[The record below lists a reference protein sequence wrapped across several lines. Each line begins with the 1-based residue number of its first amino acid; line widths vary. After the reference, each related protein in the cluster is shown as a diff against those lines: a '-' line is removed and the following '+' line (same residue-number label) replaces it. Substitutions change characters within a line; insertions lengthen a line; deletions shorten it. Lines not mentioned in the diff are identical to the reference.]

1 MYISAPTDSGN
12 IDVIDASNP
21 GNIRLA
27 IRKDA
32 HADYFQWFYFRAVG
46 GRDVDC
52 ALVIENAGAASYT
65 KGWNGYRAVASYDRQ
80 TWFRVPTDYDGTRLT
95 IKHRP
100 KHDAVYYAYFAAYPL
115 ERCQDFIAQSQLS
128 DRARLECLGQTL
140 DGEDLDMLVIGHNS
154 GGAENPDKRKCWVI
168 GRQHPGETQAS
179 YWMEGFVDRMLD
191 PADPVARSV
200 LDAATLYVVPNM
212 NPDGSRR
219 GNLRV
224 NASGANLNREWADPT
239 MEKSPEVYLVR
250 ERMRDTGVD
259 FCLDVHGDEGLPY
272 VFIAG
277 SDGIPSLT
285 PKLSELRLAFDAAL
299 MRANPDYQTEHG
311 YPKAPAGKGNLTMC
325 TAHVAEHFGCLAMTL
340 EMPFKDNANA
350 PDEAEGW
357 SPDRCRWQGRGGL
370 DALFAVVGDLR

>member
-1 MYISAPTDSGN
+1 MHISAPTDSGN
-12 IDVIDASNP
+12 IDVIDASDP
-21 GNIRLA
+21 ANIRLA
-27 IRKDA
+27 IRKDS
-32 HADYFQWFYFRAVG
+32 HADYFQWFYFRALG
-46 GRDVDC
+46 GREVDC
-52 ALVIENAGAASYT
+52 ALVVENAGAASYT
-65 KGWNGYRAVASYDRQ
+65 RGWDGYRAVASYDRQ
-80 TWFRVPTDYDGTRLT
+80 TWFRVPTDYDGTKLT

-100 KHDAVYYAYFAAYPL
+100 EHDAVYYAYFAAYPL
-115 ERCQDFIAQSQLS
+115 ERCQDFIAKSQLS

-140 DGEDLDMLVIGHNS
+140 DGEDLDMLVIGD
-154 GGAENPDKRKCWVI
+154 GDPDKRKCWVI

-224 NASGANLNREWADPT
+224 NAAGANLNREWAEPT
-239 MEKSPEVYLVR
+239 MEKSPEVFLVR
-250 ERMRDTGVD
+250 DRMRAAGVD

-325 TAHVAEHFGCLAMTL
+325 TAHVAEYFGCLAMTL

>member
-1 MYISAPTDSGN
+1 MHISAPSDSGN
-12 IDVIDASNP
+12 IEVIDAADP
-21 GNIRLA
+21 ANIRLA
-27 IRKDA
+27 IRKDSN
-32 HADYFQWFYFRAVG
+32 ADYFLWFHFRAVG

-65 KGWNGYRAVASYDRQ
+65 KGWERYRAVASYDREN
-80 TWFRVPTDYDGTRLT
+80 WFRVPTEYDGGKLT
-95 IKHRP
+95 IRHRP
-100 KHDAVYYAYFAAYPL
+100 DRDSVYYAYFATYPL
-115 ERCQDFIAQSQLS
+115 ERCRDYSARTQRS
-128 DRARLECLGQTL
+128 DRVRLECLGRTL
-140 DGEDLDMLVIGHNS
+140 DGEDLDMLVIGD
-154 GGAENPDKRKCWVI
+154 GNPGKRKCWVI

-179 YWMEGFVDRMLD
+179 YWMEGFIDRLLD
-191 PADPVARSV
+191 PADPVARAV
-200 LDAATLYVVPNM
+200 LDKATLYVVPNM

-224 NASGANLNREWADPT
+224 NAAGSNLNREWADPT
-239 MEKSPEVYLVR
+239 MDKSPEVFLTR
-250 ERMRDTGVD
+250 ARMNETGVD

-285 PKLSELRLAFDAAL
+285 QKQSDLRLAFDAAL

-325 TAHVAEHFGCLAMTL
+325 TAHVAETFGCLAMTL

-350 PDEAEGW
+350 PDDEVGW
-357 SPDRCRWQGRGGL
+357 SPDRCRRQGEGCL
-370 DALFAVVGDLR
+370 DALYAVVDELR